1 LRAILLDSFG
11 TLVAM
16 EPPVPRLR
24 AELAARGVEVSEE
37 LAAAAF
43 RAEIAYYVEHHLDG
57 RDRESLDDLRDRC
70 ARVMAEVLGDPPV
83 DVRGAMLAAIRF
95 RPFSDARPA
104 LQGLRARGL
113 RAVVASNWDCSLDEV
128 LRQAGL
134 RDLLDGVVASAQV
147 GAAKPDRRLFE
158 AALELA
164 DCDPADAVHVGD
176 SPDKDVAGAEAAG
189 MRAVLIDR
197 DAASD
202 GAITTLE
209 QLPSV
214 LFGA

>member
-1 LRAILLDSFG
+1 LDSFG

-16 EPPVPRLR
+16 EPPAPRLR
-24 AELAARGVEVSEE
+24 AELAKRGAEVELDTAE
-37 LAAAAF
+37 AAF

-57 RDRESLDDLRDRC
+57 RDRASLDDLRDRC

-83 DVRGAMLAAIRF
+83 DVRAAMLAAIRF
-95 RPFSDARPA
+95 EAYPDAAPA
-104 LQGLRARGL
+104 LRDLRARGL

-128 LRQAGL
+128 LRRAGL
-134 RDLLDGVVASAQV
+134 RDLVDGVVASAKV
-147 GAAKPDRRLFE
+147 GAAKPDPRLFE

-164 DCDPADAVHVGD
+164 GCTPADAVHVGD

-189 MRAVLIDR
+189 VRAVLIDR
-197 DAASD
+197 DAASG